1 MNSFNDFLLWEK
13 TSRDT
18 IDFKRIYIDVTGD
31 LITGLL
37 LSQIIYWH
45 LPDDKGK
52 SKLRVH
58 RKGRYWLAKQRTD
71 WWDEVRITPKQY
83 DRAITRLA
91 GLGII
96 EVENS
101 MFNGKKTPCIH
112 LYQDNLIQLLEEQLE
127 SQNTDSSTVLPK
139 GKNRFLPKVNIGFNQ
154 KAVSLTETTTE
165 NTTETSKK
173 NKGIFP
179 SSQNT
184 ALSFSEFE
192 KQYTVDE
199 EAYGAISHYLLCYEQ
214 QFGECHP
221 RLKAEQWQRAVDQIL
236 YCDEIGGDLEVEQI
250 KAMIDQHFCTRYRDC
265 DYNILHFLSD
275 GVKKCRY
282 YERVYNQD
290 ID

>member
-1 MNSFNDFLLWEK
+1 MGILFNKKPLTINVELAEKIGLNESIIVQQIQYWTEHNKEIRHNLREGYYWAYNTYEEWQKQFPFWSVSTIKRTFIKLEKEGWVISGNYNKLKIDRTKWYRLNYEKLETLDNSPK
-13 TSRDT
+13 CQIDT
-18 IDFKRIYIDVTGD
+18 MDGSHCADGTC
-31 LITGLL
+31 
-37 LSQIIYWH
+37 
-45 LPDDKGK
+45 
-52 SKLRVH
+52 
-58 RKGRYWLAKQRTD
+58 
-71 WWDEVRITPKQY
+71 QY
-83 DRAITRLA
+83 DPTITRD
-91 GLGII
+91 
-96 EVENS
+96 
-101 MFNGKKTPCIH
+101 
-112 LYQDNLIQLLEEQLE
+112 Y
-127 SQNTDSSTVLPK
+127 
-139 GKNRFLPKVNIGFNQ
+139 
-154 KAVSLTETTTE
+154 TE

-250 KAMIDQHFCTRYRDC
+250 KAMIDQHFRTRYRDC